1 MATMESSKSGPGPA
15 QGPSNMSL
23 NATKAGMAGLDT
35 EKINSIISEIGDETD
50 IFSRFDNELLDKSSS
65 LKT

>member
-1 MATMESSKSGPGPA
+1 MYENAGDTLKFASKSFIDEEVKRIQTGKMT
-15 QGPSNMSL
+15 SI
-23 NATKAGMAGLDT
+23 